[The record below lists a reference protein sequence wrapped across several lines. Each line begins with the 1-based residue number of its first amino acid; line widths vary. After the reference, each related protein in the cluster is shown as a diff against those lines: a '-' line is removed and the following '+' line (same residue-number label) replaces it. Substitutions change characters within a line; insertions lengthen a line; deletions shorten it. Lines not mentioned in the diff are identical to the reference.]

1 MFNGA
6 RMTSPSPDEQAGPPA
21 SPSPEPESA
30 ANSQVEQEQ
39 CANCGTPLQN
49 TYCGVCGQRAATRIV
64 PLWQVTNEFLED
76 LFDLDLRI
84 LRTFPTFFLRPG
96 ALTVEYVRGRRR
108 RYIRPLRLYLFSS
121 FLLFTV
127 LAFTN
132 LNGFSVS
139 FGSSAA
145 TQAEMAAARAE
156 LAAVRAELARQFNP
170 TGPDT
175 AAGTGGA
182 LVPDSAHQQRVAASV
197 GQGMKTV
204 DEVLVALGPTLAAQA
219 DGADPAATPSL
230 VGTVEALT
238 DGPVALEPKVLRM
251 LQDPGTLVDDLID
264 RAPYLMFVLVPTFA
278 LLLKGL
284 YVRRKRLYLEHLIFA
299 LHVHALAFI
308 AFAVSA
314 GVGAL
319 GWGTSAHLDWWMA
332 VAPFGYLF
340 VALRRVYGQAPG
352 VTAAKAVALLLAY
365 GIILVVAVVLLVL
378 MTVAWM

>member
-1 MFNGA
+1 L
-6 RMTSPSPDEQAGPPA
+6 TSSPDAEPA
-21 SPSPEPESA
+21 AES
-30 ANSQVEQEQ
+30 QQEQ
-39 CANCGTPLQN
+39 CANCDTPLQN
-49 TYCGVCGQRAATRIV
+49 TYCGVCGQRAAPRIV
-64 PLWQVTNEFLED
+64 PLWQVANEFLED

-84 LRTFPTFFLRPG
+84 LRTFPTFFFRPG

-108 RYIRPLRLYLFSS
+108 RYIRPLRLYLFAS

-127 LAFTN
+127 LALTN

-182 LVPDSAHQQRVAASV
+182 LVPDSTHRQQQVGASV
-197 GQGMKTV
+197 DQGMKTV
-204 DEVLVALGPTLAAQA
+204 DEALAVLGPTLAAQT
-219 DGADPAATPSL
+219 DGADPAATASL
-230 VGTVEALT
+230 VGTAEALT
-238 DGPVALEPKVLRM
+238 DGPVALEPRGLRI
-251 LQDPGTLVDDLID
+251 LRDPGRLVDDLID
-264 RAPYLMFVLVPTFA
+264 RAPYLLFLLVPTFA

-299 LHVHALAFI
+299 LHVHALAFL

-314 GVGAL
+314 GIGAL
-319 GWGTSAHLDWWMA
+319 GWGTSAHLDGWMA

-340 VALRRVYGQAPG
+340 VALRRVYGEAPG
-352 VTAAKAVALLLAY
+352 VTAAKAIALLLAY